1 MHNLHINMPEDV
13 AHIINILEHNGHE
26 AFAVGGC
33 VRDAIM
39 GRTPHDWDI
48 TTSAKPA
55 EVKALFRRTIDTGI
69 QHGTVTVMLG
79 QTGYEVTTYRIDGNY
94 SDGRHPEQVTF
105 TKNLVEDLK
114 RRDFTINAM
123 AYNDRAGV
131 VDEFNGTED
140 LDNKIIRCVGV
151 ATERFTEDALRI
163 LRAIRFSA
171 QLDFDIDNETAH
183 AIKALAPNLKKISR
197 ERIQTELDKLITS
210 NHPDRIKLVQEYGL
224 GEYIF
229 DNANRLNRSCSSE
242 NCTESNISDVNDIS
256 NTQMYQNISNVMEA
270 LPCDH
275 YLRWAAL
282 MIYEEQ
288 PQTVLKGLK
297 FDNKTMDICKRLLSV
312 VKEPMPQTKPELR
325 RMVVR
330 FGKDLFDKY
339 IFTFLNALCDK
350 GLYTLSSKDDI
361 ANAERLYN
369 EIIADGDCIS
379 MKDMAVKGADLISMG
394 IAPGKELGVL
404 LDRLFN
410 MVLDEPSLN
419 TKELLISKINLEE

>member
-1 MHNLHINMPEDV
+1 MSDLHINMPRDV
-13 AHIINILEHNGHE
+13 AHIIDVLEQNGHE

-39 GRTPHDWDI
+39 GRIPHDWDI

-55 EVKALFRRTIDTGI
+55 EVKSLFRRTIDTGI
-69 QHGTVTVMLG
+69 QHGTVTVMIG

-94 SDGRHPEQVTF
+94 CDGRHPEQVTF

-131 VDEFNGTED
+131 VDEFNGTKD
-140 LDNKIIRCVGV
+140 LENRIIRCVGV
-151 ATERFTEDALRI
+151 AAERFTEDALRI

-171 QLDFDIDNETAH
+171 QLDFTIDTSTAD
-183 AIKALAPNLKKISR
+183 AIKSLAANLKKISR

-210 NHPDRIKLVQEYGL
+210 DHPDRIKLVQTYGL
-224 GEYIF
+224 GGYIF
-229 DNANRLNRSCSSE
+229 DNAKLLSDTSSDNNFCDNNLSYKSFSIYE
-242 NCTESNISDVNDIS
+242 NISDA
-256 NTQMYQNISNVMEA
+256 MEA

-297 FDNKTMDICKRLLSV
+297 FDNKTIDICNRLLSV
-312 VKEPMPQTKPELR
+312 KRQPMPQTKPELR

-330 FGKDLFDKY
+330 FGRDLFDQY
-339 IFTFLNALCDK
+339 VFTFLNALSDK
-350 GLYTLSSKDDI
+350 KLYTLSTKNDI
-361 ANAERLYN
+361 ANAHRLYD
-369 EIIADGDCIS
+369 EIIKAGDCIS
-379 MKDMAVKGADLISMG
+379 MKDMAIKGADLIAMG
-394 IAPGKELGVL
+394 MAPGKELGII

-419 TKELLISKINLEE
+419 ARDILLSKVNI

>member
-1 MHNLHINMPEDV
+1 MNSLHINMPEDV
-13 AHIINILEHNGHE
+13 AHIIDILEQNGHE

-39 GRTPHDWDI
+39 GRIPHDWDI

-55 EVKALFRRTIDTGI
+55 EVKSLFRRTIDTGI
-69 QHGTVTVMLG
+69 QHGTVTVMIG
-79 QTGYEVTTYRIDGNY
+79 HTGYEVTTYRIDGNY

-123 AYNDRAGV
+123 AYNYRAGV
-131 VDEFNGTED
+131 VDEFDGTSD
-140 LDNKIIRCVGV
+140 LKNKIIRCVGV

-171 QLDFDIDNETAH
+171 QLNFSIDDETAH
-183 AIKALAPNLKKISR
+183 AITLLAPNLKKISR

-210 NHPDRIKLVQEYGL
+210 EHPDRIKLVCKYGL

-229 DNANRLNRSCSSE
+229 DNADRLNCKCSDE
-242 NCTESNISDVNDIS
+242 N
-256 NTQMYQNISNVMEA
+256 MYQNISDVMDA

-282 MIYEEQ
+282 LIYEEH

-297 FDNKTMDICKRLLSV
+297 FDNKTMDICKRLLAIA
-312 VKEPMPQTKPELR
+312 KEPMPQTKPELR

-330 FGKDLFDKY
+330 FGKDIFDEY
-339 IFTFLNALCDK
+339 AFIFLNALSENS
-350 GLYTLSSKDDI
+350 LYTLSTMDEIK
-361 ANAERLYN
+361 NAQALYN

-379 MKDMAVKGADLISMG
+379 MKDMAVKGADLIAMG
-394 IAPGKELGVL
+394 MAPGKELGVI

-410 MVLDEPSLN
+410 MVLDKPDMN
-419 TKELLISKINLEE
+419 TKEILLSKVSL

>member
-1 MHNLHINMPEDV
+1 MSDLHINMPEEV
-13 AHIINILEHNGHE
+13 AHIIDVLEQNGHE

-39 GRTPHDWDI
+39 GRRPHDWDI

-94 SDGRHPEQVTF
+94 CDGRHPEQVTF

-123 AYNDRAGV
+123 AYNDRAGI
-131 VDEFNGTED
+131 VDEFNGTKD
-140 LDNKIIRCVGV
+140 LENRIIRCVGV

-171 QLDFDIDNETAH
+171 QLDFTIDTQTAD
-183 AIKALAPNLKKISR
+183 AIKSLAANLKKISR

-210 NHPDRIKLVQEYGL
+210 GHPDRIRLVQTYGL
-224 GEYIF
+224 GGYIF
-229 DNANRLNRSCSSE
+229 DNAKLLSE
-242 NCTESNISDVNDIS
+242 HKSFYIYKNISD
-256 NTQMYQNISNVMEA
+256 VMEA

-297 FDNKTMDICKRLLSV
+297 FDNKTIDICSRLLSV
-312 VKEPMPQTKPELR
+312 KGQAMPQTKPELR

-330 FGKDLFDKY
+330 FGRDLFDKY
-339 IFTFLNALCDK
+339 VFTFLNALNK
-350 GLYTLSSKDDI
+350 QKLYTLSTKSDI
-361 ANAERLYN
+361 ANAHRLYD
-369 EIIADGDCIS
+369 EIIKAGDCIS
-379 MKDMAVKGADLISMG
+379 MKDMAIKGADLIAIGMS
-394 IAPGKELGVL
+394 PGKELGVI

-410 MVLDEPSLN
+410 MVLDEPSFN
-419 TKELLISKINLEE
+419 NRDILLAKINI

>member
-1 MHNLHINMPEDV
+1 MSDLHINMPEDV
-13 AHIINILEHNGHE
+13 AHIIDILEKNGHE

-39 GRTPHDWDI
+39 GRIPHDWDI

-171 QLDFDIDNETAH
+171 QLDFDIDNETAY

-229 DNANRLNRSCSSE
+229 DNANRLNRNYSTE
-242 NCTESNISDVNDIS
+242 NCTGSNISDTNCIS
-256 NTQMYQNISNVMEA
+256 DTQMYQNISNVMQA

-312 VKEPMPQTKPELR
+312 AKEPMPQTKPELR
-325 RMVVR
+325 RLVVR
-330 FGKDLFDKY
+330 FGKDLFDEY
-339 IFTFLNALCDK
+339 IFTFLNALNDK
-350 GLYTLSSKDDI
+350 GLYTLSSKDEI
-361 ANAERLYN
+361 ANAHRLYD

-379 MKDMAVKGADLISMG
+379 MKDMAVKGADLIAMG
-394 IAPGKELGVL
+394 MTPGKELGVL

-419 TKELLISKINLEE
+419 DKEALLLHVKC